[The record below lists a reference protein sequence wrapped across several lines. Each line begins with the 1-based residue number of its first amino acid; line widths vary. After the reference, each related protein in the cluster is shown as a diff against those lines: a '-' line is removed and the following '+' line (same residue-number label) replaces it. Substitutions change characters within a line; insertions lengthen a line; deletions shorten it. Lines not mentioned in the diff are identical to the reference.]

1 MNITLKNVTKKFQK
15 DTYALKNINMDLNE
29 KEIVGIIG
37 PNGAGKTTLMKIL
50 SGLIINYSGEK
61 SVSPKNIVSFGNLIE
76 SPKYFPNKTGY
87 YNLKYFAKL
96 QKKDIQS
103 FSSVIESLDLSNYL
117 HKKVTNYS
125 IGMKQRL
132 GVAIAIICSN
142 NLLILDE
149 PTNGMDPNG
158 KRDFL
163 NFIKN
168 ISQKTN
174 MLILISSHNLEEIS
188 EIADKIYIM
197 KNGEIV
203 DYFINSSVSYI
214 KIQLNSHE
222 MDEARGILK
231 KTKTIDFQNNTIRLF
246 NKDYLKDVLKLLSD
260 NNIYPEN
267 ISEENNNLK
276 DIYFSKTGDK

>member
-1 MNITLKNVTKKFQK
+1 
-15 DTYALKNINMDLNE
+15 
-29 KEIVGIIG
+29 
-37 PNGAGKTTLMKIL
+37 
-50 SGLIINYSGEK
+50 
-61 SVSPKNIVSFGNLIE
+61 
-76 SPKYFPNKTGY
+76 
-87 YNLKYFAKL
+87 
-96 QKKDIQS
+96 
-103 FSSVIESLDLSNYL
+103 
-117 HKKVTNYS
+117 
-125 IGMKQRL
+125 MKQRL